1 MRSRMRGNRSEL
13 TNIIF
18 SLCSFSPLWK
28 PLAPLEVR
36 EPHFSC
42 DYFFLGIMFFFLGL
56 FFSWYYF
63 FSWDYFFFL
72 GLFSNS
78 YVQYMRRAIPE
89 LIQANQRYTRR
100 ASDIIRQM
108 HTTLK
113 LESKE
118 EIKDISN
125 YIFWFKEG

>member
-1 MRSRMRGNRSEL
+1 ME
-13 TNIIF
+13 
-18 SLCSFSPLWK
+18 PLSGARCVK
-28 PLAPLEVR
+28 FDVKTR
-36 EPHFSC
+36 
-42 DYFFLGIMFFFLGL
+42 
-56 FFSWYYF
+56 
-63 FSWDYFFFL
+63 
-72 GLFSNS
+72 
-78 YVQYMRRAIPE
+78 VIPE

-125 YIFWFKEG
+125 YIFLVQRRVENKLSYHVLPLMCNITGTPAIEHFWGE